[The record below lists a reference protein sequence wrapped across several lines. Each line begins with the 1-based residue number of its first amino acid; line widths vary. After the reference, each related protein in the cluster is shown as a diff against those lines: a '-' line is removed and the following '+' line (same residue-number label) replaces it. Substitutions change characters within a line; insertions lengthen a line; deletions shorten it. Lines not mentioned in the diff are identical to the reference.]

1 MVPRLPRDASRLT
14 TTPGNSRPLQSDRPR
29 AVLLCPY
36 NGGLAVARALVR
48 RGEPVTVLAGP
59 GDSFTSRS
67 RKVEGEVLPALD
79 EGRDAWIER
88 IGAQGDCAV
97 LTGADLA
104 SDFLARERSALA
116 PAARTF
122 EAQDDAHIPLM
133 SKPLSYEIADRT
145 GVRRPQGALV
155 TDIAELDAATRELPY
170 PCIVK
175 PALSHLWRGVFGDDR
190 VILAETPSKLA
201 EEGRRALDAG
211 LEIVVS
217 EYVPGGDDAMQ
228 EAILVRAADGSFP
241 VAVGCRK
248 LRQHPAGFGAASL
261 CETAEI
267 PEAMDL
273 AKRLLEAAEFVGVA
287 GVEVKRHAETGEH
300 FLIEANV
307 RIPTQWGLGD
317 AAGADSSWRL
327 YATLAG
333 LPLDP
338 QPPVRPG
345 VKLVF
350 PELELHAALR
360 SLRSRD
366 GDGPGL
372 LRRLSSWRGA
382 GDLGIFDRRD
392 LGPAFALVRRAGG
405 SRVKR
410 VLKRS

>member
-1 MVPRLPRDASRLT
+1 MPADS
-14 TTPGNSRPLQSDRPR
+14 PR

-67 RKVEGEVLPALD
+67 RRVEGEVLPALD
-79 EGRDAWIER
+79 EGRPTWHER
-88 IGAQGDCAV
+88 LEAQGPCAV

-104 SDFLARERSALA
+104 SDFLASDRSDLSADV
-116 PAARTF
+116 RTF
-122 EAQDDAHIPLM
+122 ESLDEAHLPLM
-133 SKPLSYEIADRT
+133 SKPLSYAIADAA
-145 GVRRPQGALV
+145 GVRRPQGAFV
-155 TDIAELDAATRELPY
+155 STVEALDAAAAEMTY

-175 PALSHLWRGVFGDDR
+175 PALSHLWRGIFGDDR
-190 VILAETPSKLA
+190 VVFAETAAELA

-217 EYVPGGDDAMQ
+217 EYVPGGDDAVQ

-241 VAVGCRK
+241 VAFGCQK
-248 LRQHPAGFGAASL
+248 LRPHPAGFGAASL
-261 CETAEI
+261 CETPPI
-267 PEAMDL
+267 PESMDL
-273 AKRLLEAAEFVGVA
+273 AKRLLEAADFVGVA
-287 GVEVKRHAETGEH
+287 GVETKRHEASGEH
-300 FLIEANV
+300 YFLEANV

-333 LPLDP
+333 IPLGP
-338 QPPVRPG
+338 QPPVQPG

-360 SLRSRD
+360 ALRSRD

-372 LRRLSSWRGA
+372 VRRLRSWRGA
-382 GDLGIFDRRD
+382 GDLGIFDPKD
-392 LGPAFALVRRAGG
+392 PGPALALIRRAAG
-405 SRVKR
+405 SRIKR
-410 VLKRS
+410 VFGRG